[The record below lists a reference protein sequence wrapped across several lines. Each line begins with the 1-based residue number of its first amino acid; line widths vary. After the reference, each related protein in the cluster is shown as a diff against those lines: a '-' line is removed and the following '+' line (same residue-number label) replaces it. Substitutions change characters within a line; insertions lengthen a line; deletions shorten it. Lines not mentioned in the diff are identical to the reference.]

1 MSPVKIHGSITVGF
15 EKCTITETQ
24 DEDFKIAFNNMFDIL
39 KEKIYESIKEIC
51 GGKISSAM
59 EWRIKPQF
67 YK

>member
-1 MSPVKIHGSITVGF
+1 MSPAKMHRSITVGF

-39 KEKIYESIKEIC
+39 KEKINESIKEIC

-59 EWRIKPQF
+59 E
-67 YK
+67 